1 MRGRVFQR
9 SKGRGKPW
17 SYAVDLPE
25 RGDGRRR
32 QRLKG
37 GFRTKVDAERALAEL
52 LVALEHGTAV
62 DPSRQTLVA
71 YLDDWLAAV
80 APSLRPTTADLYR
93 GAVRNWIAP
102 RIGGLA
108 VQAVTPKH
116 LQDLYTEL
124 LESGR
129 TDGTGGLSPRS
140 VRLAHQVLHLA
151 LDRAADW
158 RLIARNP
165 AAAKLDLPRMARRT
179 METWTADEARRF
191 LAATAGERHGV
202 AWALMLSTGLRRGEV
217 LGLRWDDVDFDAG
230 RLAVTQTLVVAANKV
245 YLSEPKTA
253 AGRRAVSLH
262 PEMVAGLRRRRTAQ
276 KEERLFAGPAWQ
288 EGNLVF
294 TTALG
299 TLIHPRN
306 LSRDFQAAIRRAG
319 VPPIRLHDLRHTA
332 ATLALVGGAHPK
344 QVQEMLGHARVA
356 ITLDVYS
363 HVSEQMHAETAER
376 IGRQL
381 FGAESAGVHEGSSES
396 GYA

>member
-9 SKGRGKPW
+9 SKGRGRAW
-17 SYAVDLPE
+17 SYAIDLPN

-37 GFRTKVDAERALAEL
+37 GFPTKAEAERALAEL

-62 DPSRQTLVA
+62 DPSRQTLAA

-80 APSLRPTTADLYR
+80 APSLRPTTVDLYR
-93 GAVRNWIAP
+93 GAVRNWITP
-102 RIGGLA
+102 RLGGLPL
-108 VQAVTPKH
+108 QAVTPKH
-116 LQDLYTEL
+116 LQDLYAEL
-124 LESGR
+124 LVSGR
-129 TDGTGGLSPRS
+129 ADGSGGLSPRS

-151 LDRAADW
+151 LDRAADC

-165 AAAKLDLPRMARRT
+165 AAARLDLPRMARPT
-179 METWTADEARRF
+179 MQTWTGEEARRF
-191 LAATAGERHGV
+191 LVATAGERHV
-202 AWALMLSTGLRRGEV
+202 VVWALMLSTGLRRGEV
-217 LGLRWDDVDFDAG
+217 LGLRWDDVDLDVG
-230 RLAVTQTLVVAANKV
+230 RLAVTQTVVVASNKV

-253 AGRRAVSLH
+253 AGRRTVSLH
-262 PEMVAGLRRRRTAQ
+262 PEMVAALRRRRTAQ
-276 KEERLFAGPAWQ
+276 KEERLLAGSAWQ
-288 EGNLVF
+288 DGGLVF

-306 LSRDFQAAIRRAG
+306 LSRDFQVAIRRAG
-319 VPPIRLHDLRHTA
+319 VPQIRLHDLRHTA

-381 FGAESAGVHEGSSES
+381 FGSQSARLEST
-396 GYA
+396 